1 MDDLSNPTHAI
12 DSVLADESISALR
25 RCIMTLEEENLQLIN
40 RMARSPYV
48 DCLHLPSFIAH
59 LINIANSIH
68 SWTQDGHAICCLVSL
83 IDPVTDLI
91 VEYDWCLMAAGGDKG
106 LDLIESTAE

>member
-1 MDDLSNPTHAI
+1 
-12 DSVLADESISALR
+12 
-25 RCIMTLEEENLQLIN
+25 MTLEEENLQLIN
-40 RMARSPYV
+40 RMAHSPYI

-68 SWTQDGHAICCLVSL
+68 SWTRDGCAIRCLISL

-91 VEYDWCLMAAGGDKG
+91 AEYDWHLMAVGGNEG

>member
-1 MDDLSNPTHAI
+1 
-12 DSVLADESISALR
+12 
-25 RCIMTLEEENLQLIN
+25 MTLEEENLQLIN

-48 DCLHLPSFIAH
+48 DCLHLPSFIAR
-59 LINIANSIH
+59 LINIANSVH
-68 SWTQDGHAICCLVSL
+68 SWTRDGRAIRRLVSL

-91 VEYDWCLMAAGGDKG
+91 AEYDRRLMAAGGDEG